1 MQDIE
6 EKQTELLVHM
16 VYDYHPYTYHRMNRI
31 LKEHY
36 GCKLE
41 KIWQGYKANRKEGYK
56 ELYNIVTVSDGMIV
70 AERITLDRLRHVFA
84 NADYPLYDEHSA
96 VNDDGN

>member
-6 EKQTELLVHM
+6 EKQTELLVHR
-16 VYDYHPYTYHRMNRI
+16 VYDYRPYTYHRMKRI

-41 KIWQGYKANRKEGYK
+41 KIWQGYKANRQAGYK
-56 ELYNIVTVSDGMIV
+56 ELYNIVKVSDGMIV

-84 NADYPLYDEHSA
+84 NADYPLYDELS
-96 VNDDGN
+96 VTKEQ

>member
-1 MQDIE
+1 MDDIE
-6 EKQTELLVHM
+6 ASGHRI
-16 VYDYHPYTYHRMNRI
+16 YDYHPYTYHRMNRI

-56 ELYNIVTVSDGMIV
+56 ELYNIVTVSDGMVV

-96 VNDDGN
+96 VNDDEN

>member
-6 EKQTELLVHM
+6 EKQTELLVHR

-41 KIWQGYKANRKEGYK
+41 KIWQGYK
-56 ELYNIVTVSDGMIV
+56 ELYNIVTISDGMIV
-70 AERITLDRLRHVFA
+70 AERITLDRLRHVLA
-84 NADYPLYDEHSA
+84 NADYLLYDELS
-96 VNDDGN
+96 VTKEQ

>member
-6 EKQTELLVHM
+6 EKQTELLVHR
-16 VYDYHPYTYHRMNRI
+16 VYDYHSYTYHRMNRI

-41 KIWQGYKANRKEGYK
+41 KIWQGYKANRKVGYK
-56 ELYNIVTVSDGMIV
+56 ELYNIVTISDGMIV
-70 AERITLDRLRHVFA
+70 AERITLDRLRHVLA
-84 NADYPLYDEHSA
+84 NADYPLYDELS
-96 VNDDGN
+96 VTKEQ